1 MDASVNR
8 LLMISPYFVPMN
20 YVGAKRTLHFC
31 RHLPPF
37 EWEPAVVALPASM
50 EADPALATLVPDV
63 PMFRGYRGGPVA
75 WLEDL
80 AARHRPPRS
89 SPRPCPKRSPRGKT
103 SDGWLDAVRS
113 AADRYARY
121 LPWALGGALSLAA
134 TTGARAVYVSAGPY
148 SGLEL
153 GYAVSRIL
161 KLPLFVDLRDPW
173 ALEENLQAART
184 PRAQRLVAASERRI
198 FSHAAGIILNTE
210 SALGAYRIAY
220 ACTPAAER
228 MACVRN
234 AFDPELYCEP
244 ASPPSDRE
252 PFRIGYYGHL
262 RANKDAVLFL
272 EGLARFIGSAGLHPT
287 DVELLTFGERTPQ
300 DEEAIARFGLGDAV
314 MTHPWVPFPEC
325 PAVLGRCHLLLDLM
339 GPRHGLQIS
348 GKFYDY
354 LACGR
359 RILSISPNRELDA
372 IYATTG
378 AGRRVDNTVEAIADA
393 LAAEWHRRSATPAV
407 DPVRLAPF
415 TAAAATRRLVRVI
428 EQGAPC
434 PS

>member
-37 EWEPAVVALPASM
+37 DWEPAVVALPATM
-50 EADPALATLVPDV
+50 EPDPALTTLIPDV
-63 PMFRGYRGGPVA
+63 PMFRGYRGGPIA

-80 AARHRPPRS
+80 AARHPRPPSGTRTTT
-89 SPRPCPKRSPRGKT
+89 RGKT
-103 SDGWLDAVRS
+103 SDTWLDAVRS

-121 LPWALGGALSLAA
+121 LPWALGGSLTLAA
-134 TTGARAVYVSAGPY
+134 TTGAQAVYVSAGPY

-153 GYAVSRIL
+153 GYAVSRL
-161 KLPLFVDLRDPW
+161 MRLPLFVDLRDPW
-173 ALEENLQAART
+173 ALEENLQSART

-210 SALGAYRIAY
+210 SALAAYRTAY
-220 ACTPAAER
+220 QRTPAADR

-244 ASPPSDRE
+244 APPPGPRD

-272 EGLARFIGSAGLHPT
+272 EALARFISSAGLRPA

-300 DEEAIARFGLGDAV
+300 DEEAIVRFGLGDAV
-314 MTHPWVPFPEC
+314 VNHPWVPFPEC

-372 IYATTG
+372 IYAATG
-378 AGRRVDNTVEAIADA
+378 VGLRVENSVDAVADA
-393 LAAEWHRRSATPAV
+393 LAAEWRRRDVHRPP
-407 DPVRLAPF
+407 DPVHLAPF

-434 PS
+434 PT